1 LRPAA
6 AAALPALQGS
16 GQAPLHFGNGH
27 ANGHGHAAYAAAAK
41 PQHPANAHMAVPI
54 ALRTAHVDE
63 SAPILPP
70 RPTNRMDAGTPR
82 PTTWKSWPVVVIGIA
97 VLAII
102 VAVILMVWPSN
113 GTTKA
118 DAKTLA
124 PPPAPE
130 RMDTNPSPSTGNGPS
145 GSVDPSTPDPWK
157 SNPGAAPDPAPSQ
170 PSPPSVPDID
180 QIDPPNLSDPFR
192 GGGSGGGGLQAA
204 LDLTN
209 AIRKHGCDRLAA
221 CSQSDDTVKAICD
234 LGNLALPAPK
244 PPTCQAAQRCLA
256 KIDTMSCDDID
267 VDSVSLGM
275 FQSVQDCLEAVTRC

>member
-1 LRPAA
+1 
-6 AAALPALQGS
+6 
-16 GQAPLHFGNGH
+16 
-27 ANGHGHAAYAAAAK
+27 
-41 PQHPANAHMAVPI
+41 MAVPI

-63 SAPILPP
+63 AQPILPP
-70 RPTNRMDAGTPR
+70 RPTGRMEASGTQR

-97 VLAII
+97 VAAII
-102 VAVILMVWPSN
+102 LAVILMVWPSSS
-113 GTTKA
+113 TTKA

-170 PSPPSVPDID
+170 PSQPSVPDID

-192 GGGSGGGGLQAA
+192 GGGGGSGGGLQAA

-221 CSQSDDTVKAICD
+221 CSQADDTVKAICD
-234 LGNLALPAPK
+234 LGNLTLPNPK

>member
-1 LRPAA
+1 M
-6 AAALPALQGS
+6 PALQAS
-16 GQAPLHFGNGH
+16 GQAPLYGNGH
-27 ANGHGHAAYAAAAK
+27 ANGHAAYAAAAK
-41 PQHPANAHMAVPI
+41 APQHPANAHLAVKI
-54 ALRTAHVDE
+54 AMRTEQNDE
-63 SAPILPP
+63 SQPILPP
-70 RPTNRMDAGTPR
+70 RPTGRMEASPR

-97 VLAII
+97 VAAII
-102 VAVILMVWPSN
+102 LAVILMVWPSSS
-113 GTTKA
+113 TTKA

-145 GSVDPSTPDPWK
+145 GSVDPTTPDPWK

-170 PSPPSVPDID
+170 PSPNGVPDID

-192 GGGSGGGGLQAA
+192 GGGGGGMQAA
-204 LDLTN
+204 IDLTN
-209 AIRKHGCDRLAA
+209 AIRKHGCDRLAS
-221 CSQSDDTVKAICD
+221 CSQSDDTIKAVCD
-234 LGNLALPAPK
+234 IANLALPSPK